1 MTRSIMNWKEQLG
14 KFEKLF
20 GFHKRINWEPAIVL
34 TQKTIVDDPNN
45 VEAYIR
51 LIYLLHNILVEEEYP
66 KSEKDRLAE
75 LLKKYFNESNEKFCE
90 NSEYLF
96 FIGKVLYI
104 AEWYFGIDDDLKP
117 VEEKLAFKMQKKAF
131 VKEPENVLFEW
142 AYSFSLDNK
151 LAGYLAEQILLYE
164 KAKVEWLKSKG
175 FPGECILESL
185 EYSKEKYKERI

>member
-1 MTRSIMNWKEQLG
+1 MDWRKQLEEYEQTN
-14 KFEKLF
+14 
-20 GFHKRINWEPAIVL
+20 NWEPAIVL
-34 TQKTIVDDPNN
+34 IQKIIADNPNN

-51 LIYLLHNILVEEEYP
+51 LIYLLHNILVEEEYS

-96 FIGKVLYI
+96 FIGKILYI

-117 VEEKLAFKMQKKAF
+117 VEKKLAFKMQKKAF
-131 VKEPENVLFEW
+131 EKEPENVLFEW
-142 AYSFSLDNK
+142 AYRFSLDNK

-175 FPGECILESL
+175 FPGEYILESL